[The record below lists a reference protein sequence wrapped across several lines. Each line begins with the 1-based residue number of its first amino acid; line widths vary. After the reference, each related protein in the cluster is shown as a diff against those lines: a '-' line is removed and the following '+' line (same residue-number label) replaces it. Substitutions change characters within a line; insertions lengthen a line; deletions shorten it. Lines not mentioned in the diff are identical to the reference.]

1 MTSSKHQK
9 NKVGESGLP
18 DDDDDDDDDD
28 DGAFNS
34 ESIFGKPEKVT
45 LLQSLHQIFGFMNI
59 GFARKKWCQNRLGHQ
74 CFASVPKDSD
84 TSQCISIL
92 LSGKYLI
99 NHKLFFLNR
108 ALTIKKKYD
117 IHL

>member
-28 DGAFNS
+28 GAFNS
-34 ESIFGKPEKVT
+34 ELIFGKPEKVT

-59 GFARKKWCQNRLGHQ
+59 GFARKNGAKTGWDINVLQVCQRI
-74 CFASVPKDSD
+74 V
-84 TSQCISIL
+84 
-92 LSGKYLI
+92 
-99 NHKLFFLNR
+99 
-108 ALTIKKKYD
+108 
-117 IHL
+117 IHLDASQYFCQENI